1 MNKMKLDIQK
11 FAVTTSTTFNEP
23 ALTDAM
29 ITGNYSTL
37 KITIYL
43 SPNNNVTWFSSKRL
57 WCNCNGVAQYQ
68 DVGLSKGGSINATFT
83 FNNIPHNADGT
94 KTINWSWDISTGT
107 SVIGDWEESG
117 TKVLQTIP
125 RASQP
130 SLSSSSVNL
139 GNSVTIT
146 TNRVSNSFTH
156 TITYAIGSES
166 GTIATNVTDT
176 TTWTP
181 PITLASQILNSTS
194 GACTITCQTYNGTT
208 LIGTKSVQLTLNVP
222 SNVVPSISI
231 GTLTEANAQMIN
243 LNWGV
248 FVQNKSQLNIPIT
261 ASGIYGSTISS
272 IVTTI
277 NNLSFSGSNVTT
289 STLITAGN
297 NTITSVATDSRSRTA
312 TATKTYSAVEYSNPQ
327 ITTAVAVR
335 SLQDGTES
343 DEGTYLK
350 YSFVGSISPAGNNNA
365 HNFKI
370 GYRVND
376 GYSDYTYVNI
386 NTTDYSINLTNQV
399 LNLNLDTSNP
409 YEIIFVATDTFT
421 SSSIR
426 RQIETGFDLMNFN
439 ASGKSMAIGKVS
451 QASSSEEIFDVDLN
465 STFEKNVDIDG
476 IFTLKGYEALFHAS
490 DENFTII
497 SANNEFIYFRPSG
510 IWNGTG
516 QAYIAPN
523 GNVYASGD
531 IYASGGKRLAY
542 HSELPSVMTLAGM
555 SVDVNAS
562 AGTMTTL
569 SLVNGTIST
578 NARLSAS
585 GGGIRIGTGI
595 TKVKASCSVYFTTKS
610 GADIANVYIYNN
622 NVMIAR
628 GLLNSSTNYNTVT
641 IPPIIINVSEGDII
655 KVLVKPQGGS
665 CYVSKDATT
674 TYLTVEEVI

>member
-1 MNKMKLDIQK
+1 MKLNIK
-11 FAVTTSTTFNEP
+11 RFAVSTQTTFSEP

-107 SVIGDWEESG
+107 SAIGDWEESG

-130 SLSSSSVNL
+130 SLSSSSVDL

-222 SNVVPSISI
+222 SSVVPSISI
-231 GTLTEANAQMIN
+231 GTLTEANTQMIN

-277 NNLSFSGSNVTT
+277 NNLSYSGSNVTT
-289 STLITAGN
+289 SALITAGN

-312 TATKTYSAVEYSNPQ
+312 TATKTYSVVEYSNPQ

-343 DEGTYLK
+343 DE
-350 YSFVGSISPAGNNNA
+350 V
-365 HNFKI
+365 KI
-370 GYRVND
+370 
-376 GYSDYTYVNI
+376 
-386 NTTDYSINLTNQV
+386 
-399 LNLNLDTSNP
+399 
-409 YEIIFVATDTFT
+409 
-421 SSSIR
+421 
-426 RQIETGFDLMNFN
+426 
-439 ASGKSMAIGKVS
+439 
-451 QASSSEEIFDVDLN
+451 
-465 STFEKNVDIDG
+465 
-476 IFTLKGYEALFHAS
+476 
-490 DENFTII
+490 
-497 SANNEFIYFRPSG
+497 FIC
-510 IWNGTG
+510 W
-516 QAYIAPN
+516 
-523 GNVYASGD
+523 
-531 IYASGGKRLAY
+531 IY
-542 HSELPSVMTLAGM
+542 
-555 SVDVNAS
+555 
-562 AGTMTTL
+562 
-569 SLVNGTIST
+569 
-578 NARLSAS
+578 
-585 GGGIRIGTGI
+585 
-595 TKVKASCSVYFTTKS
+595 
-610 GADIANVYIYNN
+610 
-622 NVMIAR
+622 
-628 GLLNSSTNYNTVT
+628 
-641 IPPIIINVSEGDII
+641 
-655 KVLVKPQGGS
+655 
-665 CYVSKDATT
+665 
-674 TYLTVEEVI
+674 

>member
-1 MNKMKLDIQK
+1 MKLNIQR

-130 SLSSSSVNL
+130 TFSSSSVDL

-146 TNRVSNSFTH
+146 TNRVSENFTH
-156 TITYAIGSES
+156 TLTYSIGNTS

-176 TTWTP
+176 ATWTP
-181 PITLASQILNSTS
+181 AITLANEIPDSTN
-194 GACTITCQTYNGTT
+194 GTAIITCQTYNGTT
-208 LIGTKSVQLTLNVP
+208 LIGTTTANLTLNVP
-222 SNVVPSISI
+222 TSVVPSVSI
-231 GTLTEANAQMIN
+231 GTLTEANTTMQD

-261 ASGIYGSTISS
+261 ASGIYGSTINS

-277 NNLSFSGSNVTT
+277 NGIKFNGSNVVT
-289 STLITAGN
+289 STLVTAGT
-297 NTITSVATDSRSRTA
+297 NTISTTVTDSRGRTA
-312 TATKTYSAVEYSNPQ
+312 TTTKTYNVVAYSNPV
-327 ITTAVAVR
+327 ISTAQVQR
-335 SLQDGTES
+335 CLQDGTIS
-343 DEGTYLK
+343 DEGTYLL
-350 YSFVGSISPAGNNNA
+350 YTFIGSISPVSNNNSST
-365 HNFKI
+365 FRI
-370 GYRVND
+370 GRKLATDSN
-376 GYSDYTYVNI
+376 YTYETISSTYSVNVQNAVSSYI
-386 NTTDYSINLTNQV
+386 ISADYIYDVVFEAIDSFMTTA
-399 LNLNLDTSNP
+399 LNRTID
-409 YEIIFVATDTFT
+409 
-421 SSSIR
+421 
-426 RQIETGFDLMNFN
+426 TGFDLMNFN

-451 QASSSEEIFDVDLN
+451 QASASEELLEVGIN

-490 DENFTII
+490 DENFTIL

-523 GNVYASGD
+523 GTIYTSGD

-628 GLLNSSTNYNTVT
+628 GLLNSNTNYNTVT

-655 KVLVKPQGGS
+655 KVLVRSQGGS